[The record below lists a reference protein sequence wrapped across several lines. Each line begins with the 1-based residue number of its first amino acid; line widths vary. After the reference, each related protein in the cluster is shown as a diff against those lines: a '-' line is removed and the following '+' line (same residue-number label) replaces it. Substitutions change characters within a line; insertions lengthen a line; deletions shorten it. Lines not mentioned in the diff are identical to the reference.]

1 MLSRSLRA
9 SRALPF
15 ALALLTSSFTTR
27 TFAQRPAEQPDAAH
41 ILHDMEKLPVV
52 GSVLYIAAHPD
63 DENTKLIAW
72 LSNGKKVRTGYLSLT
87 RGDGGQDLLGPELG
101 DALGIIRTE
110 ELLEARRIDGGE
122 QFFTRAS
129 DFGFSKNAKE
139 SFEKWGHDAVLSDMV
154 RVIRTFRPDIIIT
167 RFPPTREA
175 GHGHHEA
182 SAILAH
188 EAFDMAGDSTAFP
201 DQLKQGLT
209 VWQPRRLYF
218 NGSTWWKKDLADIA
232 KKDPDWYSVD
242 VGGFDPLLGLSYTEL
257 AGRSRSMHKSQGF
270 GAAQTRG
277 EAIEYLH
284 LDKGD
289 RPKDGDI
296 FNGIDMTWGR
306 MKGGAAV
313 SKSVD
318 ALIANYDMRTPEK
331 SVEALSRLAAAVDA
345 LPPSAWKDRTRKL
358 VDKLLLDVTGT
369 VVEALSDA
377 PYVVTG
383 DSVKVALNILTR
395 SSSPVQ
401 FDGTGNNSVPLGQN
415 KSFSISVG
423 LKAPITPDQPY
434 WLALPHGN
442 LFDIAD
448 PTLIGKA
455 ITPPELEVP
464 YALRF
469 AGGAVVKGV
478 VPLTYESVDR
488 LKGEQRQTFEVVP
501 PVSLFASPSVL
512 MVHDTSAT
520 AHIGVEAYT
529 DLDHAN
535 FICELVADWDIE
547 PAKQPLGAMK
557 AGDRKGAEFAMIPRG
572 ATRATTPTLR
582 MDVGH
587 AGPTN
592 LTRRIIQYDHI
603 PTRSWYTTATLRA
616 VPVDVKVND
625 TRVGYIMGAG
635 DEVPQALQQ
644 LGITTDLID
653 PATATLQSLSKYD
666 AIVTGIRAYNVDQA
680 LKGLNPV
687 LMQYVKN
694 GGTLVDQYTTQ
705 SQDMVLPDSLIGP
718 YPFTITRDR
727 VTVEEAPPT
736 FLDPKNPLMTTPN
749 VITMKDF
756 DDYVQERGTYFLGDL
771 DPHYKALIAWNDPGE
786 APLNGALVM
795 CDYGKGRFVYTGIGF
810 FRQLPAGVPGAYRLF
825 ANLIAKRVQ

>member
-1 MLSRSLRA
+1 MLFRFLRTA
-9 SRALPF
+9 RALT
-15 ALALLTSSFTTR
+15 LAFVFLASSFAASTY
-27 TFAQRPAEQPDAAH
+27 AQRPAEQPDAAH

-63 DENTKLIAW
+63 DENTRLIAW
-72 LSNGKKVRTGYLSLT
+72 LANGKKVRTGYLSLT
-87 RGDGGQDLLGPELG
+87 RGDGGQNLLGPELG

-110 ELLEARRIDGGE
+110 ELLQARRIDGGE

-129 DFGFSKNAKE
+129 DFGYSKSAKE

-188 EAFDMAGDSTAFP
+188 EAFKMAGDPTAFP
-201 DQLKQGLT
+201 EQLQQGLT

-232 KKDPDWYSVD
+232 KKDSGWYSVD

-277 EAIEYLH
+277 EQMEYLH
-284 LDKGD
+284 LDLGD
-289 RPKDGDI
+289 RPKARDI
-296 FNGIDMTWGR
+296 FDGIDMTWGR
-306 MKGGAAV
+306 IKGGAAV
-313 SKSVD
+313 AKQVDALLAGYDMRAPEKSVD
-318 ALIANYDMRTPEK
+318 ALC
-331 SVEALSRLAAAVDA
+331 SLAAAVDA
-345 LPPSAWKDRTRKL
+345 LPPSAWKDRTRNL
-358 VDKLLLDVTGT
+358 VDRLLLDVTGT
-369 VVEALSDA
+369 VVEALADA
-377 PYVVTG
+377 DEAVTG
-383 DSVKVALNILTR
+383 DSVKVALNILAR
-395 SSSPVQ
+395 STSPIQ
-401 FDGTGNNSVPLGQN
+401 FEDADGKLITLRQNEPLSVP
-415 KSFSISVG
+415 VG
-423 LKAPITPDQPY
+423 LKAPMTPDQPY

-455 ITPPELEVP
+455 ITPQELEVP
-464 YALRF
+464 YTLRF
-469 AGGAVVKGV
+469 GGGTVVIGLVPVLHERVDRVKGELISPVYV
-478 VPLTYESVDR
+478 VPLIT
-488 LKGEQRQTFEVVP
+488 LQ
-501 PVSLFASPSVL
+501 PS
-512 MVHDTSAT
+512 TN
-520 AHIGVEAYT
+520 I
-529 DLDHAN
+529 
-535 FICELVADWDIE
+535 I
-547 PAKQPLGAMK
+547 
-557 AGDRKGAEFAMIPRG
+557 
-572 ATRATTPTLR
+572 ATTTKSSQFNV
-582 MDVGH
+582 DVIAHGDL
-587 AGPTN
+587 GPVTE
-592 LTRRIIQYDHI
+592 LQ
-603 PTRSWYTTATLRA
+603 SA
-616 VPVDVKVND
+616 VPEGWALDPASARIPQLKTGDKSSFKFRVTQEDNAILGNLHLQAIGKVMDDRVLHRIDYPHIVPMNFYTPADVKLVPLDVKVNVS
-625 TRVGYIMGAG
+625 RVGYIMGAG
-635 DEVPQALQQ
+635 DEVPQALEQ
-644 LGITTDLID
+644 LGITVDLID
-653 PATATLQSLSKYD
+653 PATATLQSLSKYE
-666 AIVTGIRAYNVDQA
+666 AIVTGIRAYNVDHA
-680 LKGLNPV
+680 LKDLNPV
-687 LMQYVKN
+687 LMEYVRN
-694 GGTLVDQYTTQ
+694 GGTLVDQYNTK

-749 VITMKDF
+749 AITMKDF
-756 DDYVQERGTYFLGDL
+756 DGYVQERGTYFLGDL

-786 APLNGALVM
+786 APMNGALVM